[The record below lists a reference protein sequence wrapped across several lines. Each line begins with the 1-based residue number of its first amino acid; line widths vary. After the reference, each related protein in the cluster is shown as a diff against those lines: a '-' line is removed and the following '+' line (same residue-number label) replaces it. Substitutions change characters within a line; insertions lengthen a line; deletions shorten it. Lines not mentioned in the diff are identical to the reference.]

1 MERELKSKSIFQKF
15 YNAFNGLLIPYRS
28 EVSIRIQ
35 TAIVIAGIVLG
46 LYLHITRTEWLFLV
60 IAAAILLIT
69 ECLNTAIEKLVDLV
83 SPGYHELAGK
93 VKDIA
98 AGAVF
103 LAGAAALVISVLVF
117 IPYFNK

>member
-1 MERELKSKSIFQKF
+1 MEQEFKSRSILQKF
-15 YNAFNGLLIPYRS
+15 FNAFNGMLIPYRT

-35 TAIVIAGIVLG
+35 TVIVLIGIVLG
-46 LYLHITRTEWLFLV
+46 FYLHISRTDWIFLV
-60 IAAAILLIT
+60 VAAAFLLIT

-103 LAGAAALVISVLVF
+103 LAGTAALVISIFVF
-117 IPYFNK
+117 LPYFNK

>member
-1 MERELKSKSIFQKF
+1 M
-15 YNAFNGLLIPYRS
+15 LIPYRS

-35 TAIVIAGIVLG
+35 TAVVLAGTVLG
-46 LYLHITRTEWLFLV
+46 FYLHITRADWLFLV
-60 IAAAILLIT
+60 IAAAFLLIT
-69 ECLNTAIEKLVDLV
+69 ECLNTALEKLVDLV

-103 LAGAAALVISVLVF
+103 LAGTAALIISLLVF
-117 IPYFNK
+117 FPYFNK